1 MFVGFKFYS
10 FQIIR
15 TDGGEAL
22 ILAFFS
28 RLRRSRAPFYFT
40 LSFFHRALEFS
51 MYKSF
56 ISIKFI
62 PNNLIDFV
70 TIVNVII
77 VYFIFDILLLVYKKV
92 TDFFIFF

>member
-1 MFVGFKFYS
+1 
-10 FQIIR
+10 
-15 TDGGEAL
+15 
-22 ILAFFS
+22 
-28 RLRRSRAPFYFT
+28 
-40 LSFFHRALEFS
+40 

-92 TDFFIFF
+92 TDFFIFFLISCNFTEFIGQF